1 MGELPWRQLACPKGE
16 GHCDPAIL
24 ISVQV
29 PEWGNTSSRKQ
40 GAQGPPGM
48 TWRRD
53 LEVRLPGPGTPYC
66 RLGGWLGYAQDSGC
80 CYLTMVRTLSIQE
93 TAQIRLKRHETGVLC
108 SPLLSTE
115 ASRLRNG
122 GAGSH
127 TWVSGLC
134 TLPTF
139 PQAKAERPHH
149 PSTRMAHS
157 AINTLVRISFSDK
170 PVPSWALKQP
180 KREVRM
186 RWLEKWF

>member
-1 MGELPWRQLACPKGE
+1 MGSWGSRALGELPWRQLACPKGE

-29 PEWGNTSSRKQ
+29 PEWGNTSSRKW

-80 CYLTMVRTLSIQE
+80 CYLTMIRTLSIQK
-93 TAQIRLKRHETGVLC
+93 TAQIRLKRHETGVLH

-122 GAGSH
+122 GQGVTHGSRASAPCPH
-127 TWVSGLC
+127 FLRQRLKGPITQAHGWHIQLL
-134 TLPTF
+134 TL
-139 PQAKAERPHH
+139 
-149 PSTRMAHS
+149 
-157 AINTLVRISFSDK
+157 
-170 PVPSWALKQP
+170 
-180 KREVRM
+180 
-186 RWLEKWF
+186 